1 MFLQNPKFGKRKNQL
16 FRKIQT
22 IVDLK
27 YIKKEKLIMIKKQK
41 QLNDEN
47 PMIFLEKCLMQNKF

>member
-27 YIKKEKLIMIKKQK
+27 FIKKEKLIMIKKQK